1 MWVEL
6 RSCSGITDIEL
17 SIEMLKATIV
27 VGLIEYGGAR
37 YKVEE
42 CYIHI
47 EDAVDPQ
54 DGSRVV
60 LEVSEV
66 G

>member
-6 RSCSGITDIEL
+6 RSCRGITDIEL

-27 VGLIEYGGAR
+27 VGLIEYGGDR

-47 EDAVDPQ
+47 EDA
-54 DGSRVV
+54 RVV